1 MSEETN
7 WIRVYTG
14 SDFSAS
20 LLQAEIENLGV
31 KAQLKSDRTAGLN
44 AGFGSSGFA
53 QVLVHENAGWDGIY
67 GVGAY
72 GRECQIGTY
81 TWKITAIV
89 LATGETKLFV
99 GHVNLIK

>member
-1 MSEETN
+1 MSEEAN

-53 QVLVHENAGWDGIY
+53 QVLVHENDAAK
-67 GVGAY
+67 V
-72 GRECQIGTY
+72 
-81 TWKITAIV
+81 K
-89 LATGETKLFV
+89 ETLEAFTEKM
-99 GHVNLIK
+99 K